1 MIGRSSSFLGIAV
14 TDQAVSCAEVF
25 ISGDKREVRATATF
39 TFPPETSL
47 DSPDAAG
54 QALAAFLRQK
64 KFSASRV
71 VVGVPA
77 RWLIAV
83 EKEIPPASDEQS
95 RATLRLQAERL
106 AVAEHGEVVF
116 DFAGRT
122 SPAAPAR
129 VLLVGVLRQR
139 LEKVARMMDAAGMSV
154 LAITSSGLALASC
167 VRKIADGD
175 GGVLVLNK
183 SGGEIV
189 WRSAGMPRMLRHVP
203 VMTNGHPDSPGLAPL
218 GNELRRAVAN
228 AQQGGGNGDQQVLLL
243 DGLGLKPQ
251 DVSDLST
258 RMGMNVRSADSLE
271 LLGISQRFDLEAGQ
285 SKPPAGL
292 APALSLALAGAKPDL
307 LPVDFK
313 HSRLTPPP
321 AQRISRLG
329 LYGIGAAAAIV
340 IGIIALWIN
349 VHNRQNVL
357 DDLNARLK
365 TRDPDRVAAQAT
377 LDRWT
382 YGRGYFSNSRPPV
395 LDCLRDLSSSF
406 QVDDKIWA
414 TNVTLHE
421 NGKGTIS
428 GKAAD
433 LQTIQG
439 IVDRLKKDK
448 HFSDVKSP
456 DMRES
461 DARSHEWS
469 FTVSFDYQGGGN

>member
-1 MIGRSSSFLGIAV
+1 MIGRSSSFLGVAV
-14 TDQAVSCAEVF
+14 SDQAISCAEVSV
-25 ISGDKREVRATATF
+25 SGDRREVRATATF
-39 TFPPETSL
+39 TFPPGTTL

-54 QALAAFLRQK
+54 QALAGFLRQK
-64 KFSASRV
+64 GFSASRV

-83 EKEIPPASDEQS
+83 EKEVPPASDEQS

-167 VRKIADGD
+167 IRKIADGD
-175 GGVLVLNK
+175 GGVLMLGK
-183 SGGEIV
+183 GGGEIV
-189 WRSAGMPRMLRHVP
+189 WRNAGMPRMLRHVP
-203 VMTNGHPDSPGLAPL
+203 VVTNGHPDSVGIAPL
-218 GNELRRAVAN
+218 GAELRRAAAI
-228 AQQGGGNGDQQVLLL
+228 AQQNGGGEQIVLL

-258 RMGMNVRSADSLE
+258 RMGMDVTSADSLE
-271 LLGISQRFDLEAGQ
+271 VLGISQRFDLEAGQ

-292 APALSLALAGAKPDL
+292 APALSLALAAAKPEI
-307 LPVDFK
+307 LPIDFK
-313 HSRLTPPP
+313 HSRLTTPP

-329 LYGIGAAAAIV
+329 LWGIVAGVAIV
-340 IGIIALWIN
+340 LGIIALWIN
-349 VHNRQNVL
+349 VHQRESQL

-365 TRDPDRVAAQAT
+365 GRETERVAAQTT
-377 LDRWT
+377 LDRLK
-382 YGRGYFSNSRPPV
+382 YGRVYFNPGRPSV
-395 LDCLRDLSSSF
+395 LDCLRDLSNAYHE
-406 QVDDKIWA
+406 DDKIWA

-421 NGKGTIS
+421 NGKGTIT

-433 LQTIQG
+433 QKTIQA
-439 IVDRLKKDK
+439 VVERLRKDK
-448 HFSDVKSP
+448 HFSEVKAP
-456 DMRES
+456 DQRES
-461 DARSHEWS
+461 DQRTHEWS
-469 FTVSFDYQGGGN
+469 YTISFDYVPE